1 MCGTACLSGNH
12 STSWLLRSLR
22 SSPLRLR
29 YCSHLVTKHFVF
41 DADVALWGFVL
52 DPIRLCLFH
61 LVSRG
66 SAKTATVECDR
77 GTGLGPIKWAGLSVL
92 LICALTW
99 LYIMVG
105 RSGPWGALAVGRA
118 PGAGAVTVSVVA
130 KPTEDIARGAELQAC
145 RSAKNGNDAARS
157 ACTVA
162 ATFHRGCF
170 AFAGADW
177 AIAADEKSAR
187 NAAAAKCSGA
197 ACTVVSGCGT
207 RRWWSPSL

>member
-1 MCGTACLSGNH
+1 M
-12 STSWLLRSLR
+12 
-22 SSPLRLR
+22 
-29 YCSHLVTKHFVF
+29 
-41 DADVALWGFVL
+41 ALWG
-52 DPIRLCLFH
+52 
-61 LVSRG
+61 LVSIQFGFASFTWYR
-66 SAKTATVECDR
+66 AVLRKTATVESDR

-99 LYIMVG
+99 LYVMVG
-105 RSGPWGALAVGRA
+105 RSDPWGALAVGRA

-130 KPTEDIARGAELQAC
+130 KPTEDIARGAALQAC

-170 AFAGADW
+170 AFAGTEW